1 MEKQPTN
8 ATIYRW
14 RRDTERERKANAAH
28 PGPRAPASCW
38 HNEASGHVTSM
49 ETRANDGAPMHVL
62 IISDRLTEVGAS
74 FVLRDFGFDI
84 AAVTPVDVSGA
95 QDSTRRAYA
104 QPVRTID
111 RLVH

>member
-1 MEKQPTN
+1 
-8 ATIYRW
+8 
-14 RRDTERERKANAAH
+14 
-28 PGPRAPASCW
+28 
-38 HNEASGHVTSM
+38 
-49 ETRANDGAPMHVL
+49 MHVL